1 MTRCKYCGFFTD
13 NTLSLGGCYCDP
25 PKKGQ
30 ICNLHEI
37 ESIQPMSL
45 FDDSLISNRFLYKN
59 EMEPYFPY
67 ATYAFFSSLGAY
79 VRTFAHHDRKFRVW
93 FKAGHDK
100 VMPYNDLI
108 DIMKKDN
115 FEDIV

>member
-1 MTRCKYCGFFTD
+1 MTRCKHCGFFID

-25 PKKGQ
+25 PAEAK

-37 ESIQPMSL
+37 ESIQPISL
-45 FDDSLISNRFLYKN
+45 FDSSLVSIRLLYKN

-67 ATYAFFSSLGAY
+67 ATYTKFASLGAY
-79 VRTFAHHDRKFRVW
+79 VVSFRHPDRQFRVW
-93 FKAGHDK
+93 FKAGHNK
-100 VMPYNDLI
+100 TMSCTDLL

-115 FEDIV
+115 FEDVE